1 MTILNSKILVVDDY
15 ATMVRIIE
23 KLLQQIGFSDIDT
36 ASNGQEAL
44 EKIEVS
50 DYDLV
55 ISDWN
60 MEPMTGNR
68 VVKGS
73 EHKHR

>member
-36 ASNGQEAL
+36 ASNGQAL

-60 MEPMTGNR
+60 MEPMTEDR
-68 VVKGS
+68 VVEGS
-73 EHKHR
+73 SHKHR